1 MHSNPFTDDELRRR
15 VAATRAEMESRELDL
30 VMLSAPEQVFYLTG
44 LDHWGYFAPHLLLV
58 PREGD
63 LTLVTRQMEHV
74 AIRNQVR
81 NATFIGHL
89 DSETAVDIVARHL
102 TGKTADKTV
111 GLEMGSAGLS
121 YAMGEALQQRVD
133 VARWVDRKSVV

>member
-74 AIRNQVR
+74 A
-81 NATFIGHL
+81 
-89 DSETAVDIVARHL
+89 
-102 TGKTADKTV
+102 
-111 GLEMGSAGLS
+111 
-121 YAMGEALQQRVD
+121 
-133 VARWVDRKSVV
+133 